1 MTEKQD
7 DVDAL
12 LASLTE
18 PAASEP
24 KVNRKT
30 PSEGEE
36 LRTFGE
42 RAGTFKIDPRDSH
55 LTGTDK
61 LRKNSEALAVNPEDF
76 TDHLELRKE
85 SNRRKKLFV
94 GLGLTVFLLI
104 LAYAGYTIVQSN
116 TAQATYTIPANG
128 TEEQRFLS
136 LYPDAPPA
144 NPSATTKAIVSENG
158 LQIPGGYGLTFA
170 GMNFED
176 LDYQAIQAQDFG
188 PAAVAN
194 VEGEWNGTTIYL
206 FKDMAHSKAF
216 ADAWDGKP
224 VTVEG
229 SPGAAVMFMQL
240 STGVHAVVA
249 VLNPD
254 STGYMVVL
262 PRNLNYASAENLANF
277 IRIERSTAD
286 AVTVDPN
293 VVSPANFGNRC
304 NPQYGVSTNTIIG
317 AAEGGQTVNTVSVD
331 FGTATILA
339 MKFSDNGT
347 FKFVSNGSSWA
358 AADQETYDATVDAF
372 TAAGTLDDS
381 LTGTKE
387 AREATFD
394 KIASSD
400 EVDTLDSCLTILT
413 AP

>member
-1 MTEKQD
+1 MTDKQD

-24 KVNRKT
+24 KLTSK
-30 PSEGEE
+30 SSDGDE
-36 LRTFGE
+36 LRNFGE

-61 LRKNSEALAVNPEDF
+61 LRKDSDALGINPEDF
-76 TDHLELRKE
+76 TDHLSLRNE
-85 SNRRKKLFV
+85 SKRRKKLFI

-104 LAYAGYTIVQSN
+104 LGYVGYSMVQAN
-116 TAQATYTIPANG
+116 TAQATYVIPANG

-136 LYPDAPPA
+136 LYPDAPQA
-144 NPSATTKAIVSENG
+144 NPSTITKAQISENG
-158 LQIPGGYGLTFA
+158 LQVPGGFGLTFA

-176 LDYQAIQAQDFG
+176 LNYQAIQSSDYG
-188 PAAVAN
+188 PAAVSN
-194 VEGEWNGTTIYL
+194 IEGQWNGTTVYL

-229 SPGAAVMFMQL
+229 SPGAAVMLMEL
-240 STGVHAVVA
+240 STGVHAVLA
-249 VLNPD
+249 VVNPD
-254 STGYMVVL
+254 STGYMIVL
-262 PRNLNYASAENLANF
+262 PTNLNYATAENLAGF
-277 IRIERSTAD
+277 IRIEKSTID
-286 AVTVDPN
+286 AATVNPDL
-293 VVSPANFGNRC
+293 VSPANFGNKC
-304 NPQYGVSTNTIIG
+304 KPQYQISTNKIIG
-317 AAEGGQTVNTVSVD
+317 GKDSEGQIVNTVTVPLNEEEL
-331 FGTATILA
+331 LA
-339 MKFSDNGT
+339 MKFSDGGT
-347 FKFVSNGSSWA
+347 FKFISNGSKWA

-387 AREATFD
+387 TREATFD
-394 KIASSD
+394 KIAASD

>member
-18 PAASEP
+18 PTASEA
-24 KVNRKT
+24 KENRKT
-30 PSEGEE
+30 PSDADE
-36 LRTFGE
+36 LKTFGE

-61 LRKNSEALAVNPEDF
+61 LRKNSEALGVNPEDF

-85 SNRRKKLFV
+85 SKRRKRLFI

-104 LAYAGYTIVQSN
+104 LAYVGYTIVQSN
-116 TAQATYTIPANG
+116 TAQATYTIPSNG
-128 TEEQRFLS
+128 TEEQRFLN
-136 LYPDAPPA
+136 LYPEAPAP
-144 NPSATTKAIVSENG
+144 NPSAITKAVITENG

-170 GMNFED
+170 GMDFED

-194 VEGEWNGTTIYL
+194 VEGEWNGTTVYL

-216 ADAWDGKP
+216 KDAWDGKP
-224 VTVEG
+224 ITVEG
-229 SPGAAVMFMQL
+229 SPGAAVMFMEL
-240 STGVHAVVA
+240 PTGVHAVVA

-262 PRNLNYASAENLANF
+262 PRSLNYASAENLANF
-277 IRIERSTAD
+277 IRIEKSTAD
-286 AVTVDPN
+286 AVTIDPN
-293 VVSPANFGNRC
+293 VVSPANFGNLC
-304 NPQYGVSTNTIIG
+304 KPQYGVSTNTIIG
-317 AAEGGQTVNTVSVD
+317 AAEGGQAVNTVAVD
-331 FGTATILA
+331 FDNETILA
-339 MKFSDNGT
+339 MKFSDGGT
-347 FKFVSNGSSWA
+347 FKFISNGSKWA

-394 KIASSD
+394 RIASSA
-400 EVDTLDSCLTILT
+400 EVDTLDSCLTILDK
-413 AP
+413 P